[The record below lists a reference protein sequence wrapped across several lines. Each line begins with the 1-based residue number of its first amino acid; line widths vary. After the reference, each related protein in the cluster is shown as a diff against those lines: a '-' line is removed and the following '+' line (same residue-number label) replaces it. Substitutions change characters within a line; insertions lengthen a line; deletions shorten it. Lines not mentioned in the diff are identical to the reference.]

1 MKFCNKCVIPETAE
15 TNTFNSSGTCSVC
28 TQIKEK
34 SEINWH
40 DKEKNWINLLEL

>member
-28 TQIKEK
+28 TQIERK

-40 DKEKNWINLLEL
+40 DKEKELDKLIEN